1 MIQRSNFFVKS
12 TNLKSEALN
21 EIHLGDEIT
30 PLKLKELKNNYGE
43 LVNDPGMAILLSSE
57 NNDSFKFEKLY
68 LGLMDNE
75 VNSIVSENPNIKT
88 NKGVSI
94 GDNLT
99 TVKELYGPNFTSSLE
114 EIGETITYIDK
125 DRNLLLQFVIYEDDV
140 FQIIF
145 TTNS

>member
-1 MIQRSNFFVKS
+1 
-12 TNLKSEALN
+12 
-21 EIHLGDEIT
+21 
-30 PLKLKELKNNYGE
+30 
-43 LVNDPGMAILLSSE
+43 MAVLLSSE
-57 NNDSFKFEKLY
+57 NNDTFKFEKLY
-68 LGLMDNE
+68 IGLMDNE

-88 NKGVSI
+88 SKGISI

-125 DRNLLLQFVIYEDDV
+125 DRNFLLQFVIYKDDV

>member
-21 EIHLGDEIT
+21 EIHLSDEIT

-43 LVNDPGMAILLSSE
+43 LVDDPGMAILLSSE
-57 NNDSFKFEKLY
+57 NNNSFKFEKLY
-68 LGLMDNE
+68 LGIMDNE

-88 NKGVSI
+88 SKGVSI

-114 EIGETITYIDK
+114 EIGEIITYIDK